1 MFLIN
6 NLQSGRGGAHRDI
19 YIDGMESD
27 SGNGGLYAI
36 LVFIVVMYI
45 FFKLRAEYY
54 KDKK

>member
-6 NLQSGRGGAHRDI
+6 NLQSGRGGAHRDT

>member
-6 NLQSGRGGAHRDI
+6 NLQSGRGGAHRDT
-19 YIDGMESD
+19 YIDGVESD

-36 LVFIVVMYI
+36 LVMYI